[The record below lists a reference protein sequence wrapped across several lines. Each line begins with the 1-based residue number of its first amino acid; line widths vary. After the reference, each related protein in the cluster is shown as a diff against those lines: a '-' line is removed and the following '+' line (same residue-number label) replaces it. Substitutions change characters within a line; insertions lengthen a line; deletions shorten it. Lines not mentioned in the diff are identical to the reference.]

1 MQLESH
7 IDDSADAQNG
17 KCFEAILLYSFGRF
31 AEAEKA
37 KKFFFIFS
45 TLVLQIIT
53 ALDMHL

>member
-37 KKFFFIFS
+37 KQNFIFS